1 MAENTQIDTL
11 EYGNVNI
18 SDDVIGIISS
28 IAAAEIEGISGLSGT
43 LTEDIVEIFG
53 KKNFSKG
60 VKVEIIEDKVVVDLN
75 IIVDYGV
82 KIPDV
87 SWQVQENVKTAIES
101 MTGLSVSAVNVHVSG
116 INIKKKNQGET
127 TNIEE

>member
-28 IAAAEIEGISGLSGT
+28 IAAAEIEGVNGLSGK
-43 LTEDIVEIFG
+43 LTEDLVEMFG

-60 VKVEIIEDKVVVDLN
+60 VKVEIVENKVVIDLN
-75 IIVDYGV
+75 LIVDYGV

-101 MTGLSVSAVNVHVSG
+101 MTGLSVSAVNVHVNG
-116 INIKKKNQGET
+116 INIHKEKADKKAISE
-127 TNIEE
+127 

>member
-60 VKVEIIEDKVVVDLN
+60 VKVEIIEEKVVVDLN

-116 INIKKKNQGET
+116 INIKKKNQNEQA
-127 TNIEE
+127 NIEE

>member
-28 IAAAEIEGISGLSGT
+28 IAAAEIEGVNGLSGK
-43 LTEDIVEIFG
+43 LTEDLVEMFG

-60 VKVEIIEDKVVVDLN
+60 VKVEIVEEKVIIDLN
-75 IIVDYGV
+75 LIVDYGV

-101 MTGLSVSAVNVHVSG
+101 MTGLSVSAVNVHVNG
-116 INIKKKNQGET
+116 INIQKEKVDKKI
-127 TNIEE
+127 TNE

>member
-60 VKVEIIEDKVVVDLN
+60 VKVEIVEEKVVVDLN

-87 SWQVQENVKTAIES
+87 SWQVQENVKTAVES

-116 INIKKKNQGET
+116 INIKKKSQNEQA
-127 TNIEE
+127 NIEE